1 LGGFDEIYQPAYVE
15 DLDIGYRGWQHGWPT
30 VFCAGA
36 KVEHRHRA
44 TTSRYYSSEYLD
56 YLVERN
62 YLRFLVRVVG
72 DIFPELWAEALERLK
87 NRASTGDRAARRAL
101 RSAWRE
107 ALGRANPESS
117 IDERALKSR
126 LTK

>member
-15 DLDIGYRGWQHGWPT
+15 DLDIGYRGWMRGWPT

-44 TTSRYYSSEYLD
+44 TTSRYYTSEYLD

-62 YLRFLVRVVG
+62 YLRFLVRATG
-72 DIFPELWAEALERLK
+72 EIFPELWKAAIARLE
-87 NRASTGDRAARRAL
+87 NRAASGDRAARRAL
-101 RSAWRE
+101 RGAWRE
-107 ALGRANPESS
+107 GMARVARQGLNETP
-117 IDERALKSR
+117 LKAS